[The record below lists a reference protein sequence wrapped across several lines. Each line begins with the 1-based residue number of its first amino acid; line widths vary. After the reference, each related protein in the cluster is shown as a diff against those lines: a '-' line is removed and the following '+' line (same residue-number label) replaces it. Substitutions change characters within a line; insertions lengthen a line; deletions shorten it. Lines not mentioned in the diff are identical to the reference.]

1 MLDLSRFTTHRRG
14 FLGRLAAGAA
24 AFGLGDLVAP
34 APAAARASADPQFKA
49 WLSRIVGKHKMV
61 FDVSEPNG
69 GFGFA
74 WGACSSTRPTRPT
87 GRRTRTTAW

>member
-1 MLDLSRFTTHRRG
+1 MLDLSRFTTHRRH
-14 FLGRLAAGAA
+14 
-24 AFGLGDLVAP
+24 AP
-34 APAAARASADPQFKA
+34 PGIPGPPAAAPASADPQFKA

-69 GFGFA
+69 GFGLA

-87 GRRTRTTAW
+87 GRRTPTTAW